1 MFAFGEFNFHLV
13 NVGGIQSFLA
23 QFRAL
28 KLRKEILNAA
38 NVNRLGIKL
47 TKCKYLDRSFVI
59 SKKRSTF
66 IANIHPKNA
75 RFLKS

>member
-28 KLRKEILNAA
+28 RLRKEILNAA

-47 TKCKYLDRSFVI
+47 TKCK
-59 SKKRSTF
+59 
-66 IANIHPKNA
+66 
-75 RFLKS
+75 